1 MTPAKFRF
9 LTLGI
14 ILASLSALAQQD
26 RPAPAQPGGSP
37 QESQKPAA
45 PATGAANAN
54 TAKKIDRAAS
64 YYHYGLAHYY
74 EQMVLLYGRTEF
86 APKAIEEYRLAME
99 NDPSSEYLASGLAE
113 LYARTGRI
121 REAVIEAQD
130 VVKRDPNNLEA
141 RKLLGRIYLR
151 SMGDMQSGAQSQDML
166 KLATEQYQSIVK
178 LEPGNA
184 ENHLLLGRLYIL
196 NKEMPKAEAEFQ
208 TAIKLEPNSEEAV
221 TNLAFLYNE
230 EGNNAKAVETLNS
243 VPEAARSGKLY
254 AALGYTY
261 EQKKDYKN
269 AIAAYK
275 QAVALDHDNLDAVRG
290 LAQNLASDNQMDA
303 ALAQYLALEQ
313 VDPQDWQA
321 PLQAAKL
328 YQHSGKFDEALE
340 QIQKAAALAPDSL
353 EVPYT
358 QAIILDALGKY
369 DDSAD
374 LLKKLITATTKPSG
388 DYSSQERGN
397 RALFI
402 ERLGNVYREE
412 NRPLLAVD
420 TFRKMIDLGG
430 EESARGYQEI
440 IETYREQKQWP
451 EATKAAQEA
460 AQKLPQDKNL
470 KLALATQLADEGK
483 AEEGIQTAKSLLKG
497 TPEDREILISLSNIY
512 SRLKRWKDAEDT
524 LAKADKLS
532 TRPDEKEYIYFLQGA
547 MYERQKKVD
556 LAEQMFRQVLK
567 QDPNNSMTLNYLG
580 YMLAD
585 HNLRLEEALSL
596 IKKAITLDPQNGAYL
611 DSLGWAYFKM
621 GNFDQ
626 AEENLRKAEEKTPN
640 DATIQDHLGE
650 LYAKTGR
657 LQLAATHW
665 EHALTEWNKSVQA
678 DVDQQDVG
686 RVQKKL
692 ESTKVRL
699 AQQRQ

>member
-1 MTPAKFRF
+1 MTPVKFRF
-9 LTLGI
+9 FLLGI

-26 RPAPAQPGGSP
+26 TSAPAQPGGSP

-45 PATGAANAN
+45 PATS
-54 TAKKIDRAAS
+54 TAKKVDRAAS
-64 YYHYGLAHYY
+64 YYHYALAHYY

-86 APKAIEEYRLAME
+86 APRAIEEYRLAME
-99 NDPSSEYLASGLAE
+99 SDPSSEYLASGLAE

-130 VVKRDPNNLEA
+130 VVKRDPGNLEA

-178 LEPGNA
+178 LEPDNP

-196 NKEMPKAEAEFQ
+196 SKEMPKAEAEFQ
-208 TAIKLEPNSEEAV
+208 TAIRLGPNSEDAV

-230 EGNNAKAVETLNS
+230 EGNAAKAVETLNS
-243 VPEAARSGKLY
+243 IPEGARSGKLY

-261 EQKKDYKN
+261 EQQKDYKN
-269 AIAAYK
+269 AVAAYK

-290 LAQNLASDNQMDA
+290 LAQNLASDNQMEA

-313 VDPQDWQA
+313 ADPQDWQA
-321 PLQAAKL
+321 PLQVAKL
-328 YQHSGKFDEALE
+328 YQHAGKFDEALE
-340 QIQKAAALAPDSL
+340 QIQKASALAPDSL

-358 QAIILDALGKY
+358 QAILLDALGKY

-430 EESARGYQEI
+430 EESVRGYQEI
-440 IETYREQKQWP
+440 IDTYREQKQWP
-451 EATKAAQEA
+451 EATKVAKEA
-460 AQKLPQDKNL
+460 TQKLPEDKNL

-483 AEEGIQTAKSLLKG
+483 GEEGIQTAKSLLKG
-497 TPEDREILISLSNIY
+497 TPEDREILISLANIY
-512 SRLKRWKDAEDT
+512 SRLKRWKDADET

-532 TRPDEKEYIYFLQGA
+532 TRPEEKEYIYFLQGA

>member
-1 MTPAKFRF
+1 MTPVKFRF
-9 LTLGI
+9 FLLGI
-14 ILASLSALAQQD
+14 ILASLSALAQQETT
-26 RPAPAQPGGSP
+26 APAQPGGSP
-37 QESQKPAA
+37 QASQKTAA
-45 PATGAANAN
+45 PATS
-54 TAKKIDRAAS
+54 TAKKVDRAAS
-64 YYHYGLAHYY
+64 YYHYALAHYY
-74 EQMVLLYGRTEF
+74 EQMVLIYGRTEF
-86 APKAIEEYRLAME
+86 APRAIEEYRLAME

-130 VVKRDPNNLEA
+130 VVKRDPGNLEA

-151 SMGDMQSGAQSQDML
+151 SMGDVQSGAQSQDML

-178 LEPGNA
+178 LEPDNA

-196 NKEMPKAEAEFQ
+196 SKEMPKAEEEFQ

-230 EGNNAKAVETLNS
+230 EGNAAKAVATLNAI
-243 VPEAARSGKLY
+243 PEAARSGKLY

-261 EQKKDYKN
+261 EQQKDYKN

-275 QAVALDHDNLDAVRG
+275 QAVALDRDNLDAVRG

-303 ALAQYLALEQ
+303 ALEQYLALEQ

-340 QIQKAAALAPDSL
+340 QIKKASALAPDSL

-358 QAIILDALGKY
+358 EAIVLDALGKY

-388 DYSSQERGN
+388 DYSAQERGN

-460 AQKLPQDKNL
+460 AQKLPADKNL

-483 AEEGIQTAKSLLKG
+483 GEEGIQTAKSLLKG
-497 TPEDREILISLSNIY
+497 TPEDRDILISLSNIY
-512 SRLKRWKDAEDT
+512 TRLKRWKDAEDT

>member
-1 MTPAKFRF
+1 MTPVKFRPF
-9 LTLGI
+9 LLGI
-14 ILASLSALAQQD
+14 ILASLTALAQET
-26 RPAPAQPGGSP
+26 PAPAQPGGNS
-37 QESQKPAA
+37 QESQKPAV
-45 PATGAANAN
+45 PA
-54 TAKKIDRAAS
+54 TAKKVDHAAA

-74 EQMVLLYGRTEF
+74 EQLVLLYGRTEF
-86 APKAIEEYRLAME
+86 APRAIEEYRLAME

-130 VVKRDPNNLEA
+130 VVKRDPGNLEA

-178 LEPGNA
+178 LEPDNP
-184 ENHLLLGRLYIL
+184 ENHLLLGRLYIIS
-196 NKEMPKAEAEFQ
+196 KEMPKAEEEFQ
-208 TAIKLEPNSEEAV
+208 TAIKLEPDSEEAV

-230 EGNNAKAVETLNS
+230 EGNTAKAVTTLNS
-243 VPEAARSGKLY
+243 LPETARSGKLY

-261 EQKKDYKN
+261 EQQKDYKN
-269 AIAAYK
+269 AITAYK
-275 QAVALDHDNLDAVRG
+275 QAVALDHENLDAVRG

-303 ALAQYLALEQ
+303 ALEQYLALEQ
-313 VDPQDWQA
+313 ADPQDWQA

-328 YQHSGKFDEALE
+328 YQHSGKFGEALE
-340 QIQKAAALAPDSL
+340 QIQKASALAPDSL

-358 QAIILDALGKY
+358 EAIIFDALGKY

-388 DYSSQERGN
+388 DYSPQERGN

-412 NRPLLAVD
+412 NRPMLAVD
-420 TFRKMIDLGG
+420 TFRKMTELGG
-430 EESARGYQEI
+430 EESVRGYQEI
-440 IETYREQKQWP
+440 IDTYREQKQWP
-451 EATKAAQEA
+451 EATKVAKEA
-460 AQKLPQDKNL
+460 AQKLPEDKNL
-470 KLALATQLADEGK
+470 RLALATQLADEGK
-483 AEEGIQTAKSLLKG
+483 GDEGIQMAKSLLKG

-512 SRLKRWKDAEDT
+512 LRLKRWKDAEDT
-524 LAKADKLS
+524 LVKADKLS
-532 TRPDEKEYIYFLQGA
+532 TRPEDKEYIYFLQGA

-596 IKKAITLDPQNGAYL
+596 IRKAITLDPQNGAYL
-611 DSLGWAYFKM
+611 DSLGWAYFKL
-621 GNFDQ
+621 GNYDQ

>member
-1 MTPAKFRF
+1 MTPVKFRF
-9 LTLGI
+9 FLLGI

-26 RPAPAQPGGSP
+26 TSAPAQPGGSP

-45 PATGAANAN
+45 PATS
-54 TAKKIDRAAS
+54 TAKKVDRAAS
-64 YYHYGLAHYY
+64 YYHYALAHYY

-86 APKAIEEYRLAME
+86 APRAIEEYRLAME
-99 NDPSSEYLASGLAE
+99 SDPSSEYLASGLAE

-130 VVKRDPNNLEA
+130 VVKRDPGNLEA

-178 LEPGNA
+178 LEPDNP

-196 NKEMPKAEAEFQ
+196 SKEMPKAEAEFQ
-208 TAIKLEPNSEEAV
+208 TAIRLGPNSEDAV

-230 EGNNAKAVETLNS
+230 EGNAAKAVETLNS
-243 VPEAARSGKLY
+243 IPEGARSGKLY

-261 EQKKDYKN
+261 EQQKDYKN
-269 AIAAYK
+269 AVAAYK

-290 LAQNLASDNQMDA
+290 LAQNLASDNQMEA

-313 VDPQDWQA
+313 ADPQDWQA
-321 PLQAAKL
+321 PLQVAKL
-328 YQHSGKFDEALE
+328 YQHAGKFDEALE
-340 QIQKAAALAPDSL
+340 QIQKASALAPDSL

-358 QAIILDALGKY
+358 QAILLDALGKY

-430 EESARGYQEI
+430 EESVRGYQEI
-440 IETYREQKQWP
+440 IDTYREQKQWP
-451 EATKAAQEA
+451 EATKVAKEA
-460 AQKLPQDKNL
+460 TQKLPEDKNL

-483 AEEGIQTAKSLLKG
+483 GEEGIQTAKSLLKG
-497 TPEDREILISLSNIY
+497 TPEDREILISLANIY
-512 SRLKRWKDAEDT
+512 SRLKRWKDADET

-532 TRPDEKEYIYFLQGA
+532 TRPEEKEYIYFLQGA

-621 GNFDQ
+621 GNYDQ

>member
-1 MTPAKFRF
+1 MTPVKFRF
-9 LTLGI
+9 FLLGI

-26 RPAPAQPGGSP
+26 TPAPAQPGGSP

-45 PATGAANAN
+45 PATS
-54 TAKKIDRAAS
+54 TAKKVDRAAS
-64 YYHYGLAHYY
+64 YYHYALAHYY
-74 EQMVLLYGRTEF
+74 EQMVLIYGRTEF
-86 APKAIEEYRLAME
+86 APRAIEEYRLAME

-130 VVKRDPNNLEA
+130 VVKRDPGNLEA

-151 SMGDMQSGAQSQDML
+151 SMGDVQSGAQSQDML

-196 NKEMPKAEAEFQ
+196 SKEMPKAEAEFQ

-230 EGNNAKAVETLNS
+230 EGNAAKAVETLNS
-243 VPEAARSGKLY
+243 IPEAARSGKLY

-261 EQKKDYKN
+261 EQQKDYKN
-269 AIAAYK
+269 AITAYK
-275 QAVALDHDNLDAVRG
+275 QAVALDHENLDAVRG
-290 LAQNLASDNQMDA
+290 LAQNLASDNQMEA

-313 VDPQDWQA
+313 ADPQDWQA

-328 YQHSGKFDEALE
+328 YQHSGKFNEALE
-340 QIQKAAALAPDSL
+340 QIKKASALAPDSL

-358 QAIILDALGKY
+358 EAIVLDALGKY

-388 DYSSQERGN
+388 DYSPQERGN

-420 TFRKMIDLGG
+420 TFRKMTELGG

-460 AQKLPQDKNL
+460 AQKLPADKNL

-483 AEEGIQTAKSLLKG
+483 GEEGIQSAKSLLKG
-497 TPEDREILISLSNIY
+497 TPEDRDILISLSNIY
-512 SRLKRWKDAEDT
+512 TRLKRWKDAEDT